1 MENTIRS
8 LIFMMTELLE
18 LIGLEVY
25 TNEALYLGSVD
36 NIVVNTESMKIE
48 GVYVQHTNPL
58 LVEDS
63 RSVLIPYRWISSV
76 GDMVLLKH
84 FPSYVS
90 VGGRDK
96 VRKLRKLAVEKFERL
111 R

>member
-1 MENTIRS
+1 
-8 LIFMMTELLE
+8 MMTELLE
-18 LIGLEVY
+18 IIGLEVY
-25 TNEALYLGSVD
+25 TDEALYLGSVD
-36 NIVVNTESMKIE
+36 NIVVDTESMKID

-96 VRKLRKLAVEKFERL
+96 VRKLRKLAGERFERP